1 MIELGTLGAFALVSL
16 GMVCSPGPNMIYLIS
31 RTITQGKR
39 DGINSLLGVI
49 TGFLIY
55 IIATMLGLSFLFE
68 LVPVMYDIIKW
79 LGVIYLLWL
88 AWNAIKPGASS
99 ILEPQHLAVESP
111 KKLYVMGLMTNLLNP
126 KIAILY
132 VSLLPQFMDP
142 NSGSLLL
149 QTAQLG
155 AVQISVS
162 FAVNLL
168 IVLFAGQVTD
178 WVGRRPF
185 WVKVQSWFMASV
197 LGALA
202 VNLAF
207 NEKK

>member
-1 MIELGTLGAFALVSL
+1 MMGLGTLGAFALVSL

-31 RTITQGKR
+31 RTISQGKKA
-39 DGINSLLGVI
+39 GIISLLGVI
-49 TGFLIY
+49 TGFIIY

-79 LGVIYLLWL
+79 VGVIYLLWL

-111 KKLYVMGLMTNLLNP
+111 KKLYGMGLMTNLLNP

-142 NSGSLLL
+142 HSRSLLV

-155 AVQISVS
+155 TVQILVS
-162 FAVNLL
+162 FAVNSL
-168 IVLFAGQVTD
+168 IVIFAGQVAV
-178 WVGRRPF
+178 WVGERPF
-185 WVKVQSWFMASV
+185 FVKIQRWFMASV

-207 NEKK
+207 HEKK